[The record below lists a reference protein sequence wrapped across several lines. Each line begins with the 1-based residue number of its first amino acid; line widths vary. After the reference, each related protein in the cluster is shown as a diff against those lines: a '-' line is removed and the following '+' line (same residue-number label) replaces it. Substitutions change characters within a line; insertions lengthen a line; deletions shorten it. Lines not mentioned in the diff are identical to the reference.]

1 MHECTACN
9 QTKLCCSHPGENEI
23 MMMFFKTSAPW
34 DLEFSG
40 SELGQRIARR
50 RDGRRFRSET
60 EGNGMYFTCKT
71 MYDSAGF
78 WRKTNAKGKQLQ
90 RYVCEAL
97 WHFVCCFFFLLLL
110 FFSSSFLCNIST
122 GCFFVCVCSRVC
134 VCDTLKGRLQ
144 KSENKQK
151 PLRCHFISFLPP
163 PPLMRM
169 ASLKY

>member
-23 MMMFFKTSAPW
+23 MMMFFKTGALW

-40 SELGQRIARR
+40 SELGQLIAGR
-50 RDGRRFRSET
+50 RDGRFSSET

-71 MYDSAGF
+71 MYDSGGF
-78 WRKTNAKGKQLQ
+78 WRKRNAKGKQLQ
-90 RYVCEAL
+90 RYVCETL
-97 WHFVCCFFFLLLL
+97 WYFVRCCFFL
-110 FFSSSFLCNIST
+110 SYPSSFATSPQAAFC
-122 GCFFVCVCSRVC
+122 VRVCSRVC

-151 PLRCHFISFLPP
+151 PLRCHFISFFPSS
-163 PPLMRM
+163 LMRP
-169 ASLKY
+169 AGLKY

>member
-23 MMMFFKTSAPW
+23 MMMFFKTGAPW

-40 SELGQRIARR
+40 SELGQLMAGRC
-50 RDGRRFRSET
+50 DRRFSSET

-71 MYDSAGF
+71 MYDSGGF
-78 WRKTNAKGKQLQ
+78 WRKRNAKGKQLQ
-90 RYVCEAL
+90 RYVCETL
-97 WHFVCCFFFLLLL
+97 WHFVRCFFSYP
-110 FFSSSFLCNIST
+110 SSSVTSPQAAFCVRVCLC
-122 GCFFVCVCSRVC
+122 VC

-151 PLRCHFISFLPP
+151 PRRCHFISFSAP
-163 PPLMRM
+163 R
-169 ASLKY
+169 

>member
-40 SELGQRIARR
+40 SELGQLIARR
-50 RDGRRFRSET
+50 CDGRFRSET
-60 EGNGMYFTCKT
+60 EGNDMYFTCKT

-90 RYVCEAL
+90 RYVCETL
-97 WHFVCCFFFLLLL
+97 WHFVCCFFYWFFLS
-110 FFSSSFLCNIST
+110 FFFCNIST
-122 GCFFVCVCSRVC
+122 GCFLCACVRACVCVFLRYIKRASE
-134 VCDTLKGRLQ
+134 KNQ
-144 KSENKQK
+144 KTNRS
-151 PLRCHFISFLPP
+151 LSDAISFLFSNPFNANGEP
-163 PPLMRM
+163 
-169 ASLKY
+169 